1 MGRARPVGQTQHTGP
16 SIEPG
21 LPGAAGRPRRWVGG
35 VVPAHQ
41 QLCPC
46 LYRHATA
53 LLLNRRLSQQA
64 KHKRYFG
71 HSAHVTNIRFSH
83 DDKYVISTG
92 GDDCR

>member
-1 MGRARPVGQTQHTGP
+1 MDHLFETSYKCPDFPYQYVYLHSDTPPPKKKSGCKYQLALTARNLVF
-16 SIEPG
+16 S
-21 LPGAAGRPRRWVGG
+21 
-35 VVPAHQ
+35 
-41 QLCPC
+41 
-46 LYRHATA
+46 
-53 LLLNRRLSQQA
+53 LLFLFCQQA

>member
-1 MGRARPVGQTQHTGP
+1 MTLKRQGST
-16 SIEPG
+16 
-21 LPGAAGRPRRWVGG
+21 AALGSHRWKCFVFF
-35 VVPAHQ
+35 
-41 QLCPC
+41 
-46 LYRHATA
+46 
-53 LLLNRRLSQQA
+53 QQA